1 MREHTKI
8 WVAVY
13 AAGVMAGILC
23 AEFDCAGISIMQMGI
38 FAENHLTESVKVCVP
53 GLEYIWYIVRMRLLP
68 LCILTLAG
76 AQDWKKTSAVLFFLW
91 TGFLA
96 GVLFCA
102 AVLQLGIKGIF
113 ICVLALLPHTPFYV
127 AAYVAILIYL
137 LNYPVVNRWNINKT
151 TGVLILFAIG
161 IFLECYVS
169 PAVLRFALN
178 L

>member
-1 MREHTKI
+1 MREYTKI

-13 AAGVMAGILC
+13 AAGVMAGILY
-23 AEFDCAGISIMQMGI
+23 ANLIAQESIMQMGI

-76 AQDWKKTSAVLFFLW
+76 ATRWKKASAVLFFLW

-113 ICVLALLPHTPFYV
+113 IFVLALLPHMPFYV
-127 AAYVAILIYL
+127 AAYMAILIYL

>member
-13 AAGVMAGILC
+13 AAGVMAGILY
-23 AEFDCAGISIMQMGI
+23 ANLIAQESIMQMGI

-53 GLEYIWYIVRMRLLP
+53 GLEYICYIVR
-68 LCILTLAG
+68 ITLAG
-76 AQDWKKTSAVLFFLW
+76 ATRWKKTSAVLFFLW

-113 ICVLALLPHTPFYV
+113 ICVLALLPHMPFYV

-137 LNYPVVNRWNINKT
+137 LNYPGVNRWNINKT
-151 TGVLILFAIG
+151 TGVLILYAIG

-169 PAVLRFALN
+169 PAVPRFALN
-178 L
+178 P

>member
-13 AAGVMAGILC
+13 AAGVMAGILY
-23 AEFDCAGISIMQMGI
+23 ANLIAQESIMQMGI

-76 AQDWKKTSAVLFFLW
+76 ATRWKKASAVLFFLW

-102 AVLQLGIKGIF
+102 SVLQLGIKGIF
-113 ICVLALLPHTPFYV
+113 ICVLALLPHMPFYV

>member
-13 AAGVMAGILC
+13 AAGVMAGILY
-23 AEFDCAGISIMQMGI
+23 ANLIAQESIMQMGI
-38 FAENHLTESVKVCVP
+38 FAEKHLTESVKVCVP

-76 AQDWKKTSAVLFFLW
+76 ATRWKKTSAVLFFLW

-113 ICVLALLPHTPFYV
+113 ICVLALLPHMPFYV
-127 AAYVAILIYL
+127 AAYVAILIFL
-137 LNYPVVNRWNINKT
+137 LNYPVVSRWNINKT

>member
-13 AAGVMAGILC
+13 AVGVMAGILY
-23 AEFDCAGISIMQMGI
+23 ANLIAQESIMQMGI

-53 GLEYIWYIVRMRLLP
+53 RLEYIWYIVRMRLLP

-76 AQDWKKTSAVLFFLW
+76 ATRWKKTSAVLFFLW
-91 TGFLA
+91 TGFLT

-113 ICVLALLPHTPFYV
+113 ICVLALLPHMPFYV

-151 TGVLILFAIG
+151 TGVLILYAIG

>member
-13 AAGVMAGILC
+13 AAGVMAGILY
-23 AEFDCAGISIMQMGI
+23 ANLIAQESIMQMGI

-68 LCILTLAG
+68 ICILTLAG
-76 AQDWKKTSAVLFFLW
+76 ETICKKASAVLFFLW

-113 ICVLALLPHTPFYV
+113 ICVLALLPHMPFYV

>member
-1 MREHTKI
+1 
-8 WVAVY
+8 
-13 AAGVMAGILC
+13 
-23 AEFDCAGISIMQMGI
+23 
-38 FAENHLTESVKVCVP
+38 
-53 GLEYIWYIVRMRLLP
+53 MRLLP

-76 AQDWKKTSAVLFFLW
+76 ATRWKKASAVLFFLW

-113 ICVLALLPHTPFYV
+113 ICVLALLPHMPFYV

>member
-13 AAGVMAGILC
+13 AAGVMAGILY
-23 AEFDCAGISIMQMGI
+23 ANLIAQESIMQMGI
-38 FAENHLTESVKVCVP
+38 FAENHLTESVKVRVP

-76 AQDWKKTSAVLFFLW
+76 ATRWKKTSAVLFFLW

-113 ICVLALLPHTPFYV
+113 ICVLALLPHMPFYV

-151 TGVLILFAIG
+151 TGVLILYAIG

>member
-13 AAGVMAGILC
+13 AAGVMAGILY
-23 AEFDCAGISIMQMGI
+23 ANLIAQESIMQMGI

-76 AQDWKKTSAVLFFLW
+76 ATRWKKASAVLFFLW

-113 ICVLALLPHTPFYV
+113 
-127 AAYVAILIYL
+127 IYL

>member
-13 AAGVMAGILC
+13 AVGVMAGILY
-23 AEFDCAGISIMQMGI
+23 ANLIAQESIMQMGI
-38 FAENHLTESVKVCVP
+38 FAENHLTD
-53 GLEYIWYIVRMRLLP
+53 IVRMRLLP

-76 AQDWKKTSAVLFFLW
+76 ATRWKKTSAVLFFLW
-91 TGFLA
+91 TGFLT

-113 ICVLALLPHTPFYV
+113 ICVLALLPHMPFYV

-151 TGVLILFAIG
+151 TGVLILYAIG

>member
-13 AAGVMAGILC
+13 AAGVMAGILY
-23 AEFDCAGISIMQMGI
+23 ANLIAQESIMQMGI
-38 FAENHLTESVKVCVP
+38 FSENHLTESVKVCVP

-76 AQDWKKTSAVLFFLW
+76 ATRWKKTSAVLFFLW

-113 ICVLALLPHTPFYV
+113 ICVLALLPHMPFYV

>member
-1 MREHTKI
+1 MREYTKI

-13 AAGVMAGILC
+13 AAGVMAGILY
-23 AEFDCAGISIMQMGI
+23 ANLIAQESIMQMGI
-38 FAENHLTESVKVCVP
+38 FAENHLTESVKVCVT

-76 AQDWKKTSAVLFFLW
+76 ATRWKKTSAVLFFLW

-113 ICVLALLPHTPFYV
+113 ICVLALLPHMPFYV

-151 TGVLILFAIG
+151 TGVLILYAIG